1 MAKVSCDVYGQI
13 HEKFWFLFDHFVPL
27 VILINV
33 GTQNERT
40 DAHSSNGTTQVALGY
55 QQIDPK

>member
-13 HEKFWFLFDHFVPL
+13 HEKFWFLFEHFVPL

-33 GTQNERT
+33 GTQDERI
-40 DAHSSNGTTQVALGY
+40 DAHVPNNITQVATGY
-55 QQIDPK
+55 QQNAVN